1 MNHFNLFLK
10 RKLPFSLIFFLLF
23 TTLMISNPVL
33 QIRRDIPKRYKSY
46 FHSGEIF
53 LKEGD
58 FQNAIKEFRRGLSL
72 AEEYDHQEGKISC
85 CMRLGLLYWNTGE
98 LEESS
103 RLYKRALLLAERFN
117 FKSYEEECNKSL
129 NIFEFYSKGKEYR
142 SSSNYKKSIESF
154 HKAIELARQMGSNA
168 FEVKCL
174 RQLSIA
180 YWETDNFRE
189 FYELNNDALE
199 LAKKLNHKREE
210 GQCLNNIGIYHW
222 KLNEYSRALSS
233 YLDSLAIAQIAKN
246 EKEESACFN
255 NIGLL
260 YISIG
265 DYNRAIDFFMKAMII
280 DKQLGDDG
288 TVSSDLNNI
297 GVAYVR
303 RAIFFKREQDFEK
316 AEGFFK
322 DSLFLTRKTKKSK
335 IEVRVL
341 NNIGIVCLELKNY
354 FESFDYFLKALHKA
368 RKIKDPEA
376 VGMIYCN
383 MGTCFLRIR
392 NLKKAK
398 FYFHKAKELSQEIK
412 SKDILFEAYIGLG
425 QCYENLGEFERAI
438 EFYQKSI
445 IEIDNVRSRMDLDTF
460 KAGFVRDK
468 LSVYEYLIEL
478 LYKLRK
484 NKLQYKS
491 EEQIFN
497 TIEKAKGRAFLEVLS
512 ESQYSMKGK
521 LGREVQKENKRESS
535 KHSSNSQILWN
546 GNQQERKK
554 RMSFE
559 KYHKIEVENT
569 IPTEELEQTNMIL
582 PEPCH
587 LEQVQKELL
596 NQRTALI
603 EYFLGERQS
612 FVFIIEKN
620 DYEIFPLPPRDEI
633 RKSVKG
639 YIKEIS
645 DPPKGKFR
653 GNFAA
658 ERLYRQLLFPL
669 EKNLNDSVEHLI
681 IVPDGLLYYLPFEA
695 LIVGSINKFSTS
707 NFLIEKYKISY
718 APSSSSLL
726 FLKKKKA
733 RVQPS
738 KSILAIGNPSY
749 ELEEISKNSSK
760 SSSRIY
766 REIYENQGFDFSP
779 LPYSKREIKEISKFF
794 QKEHKDIFLGSEA
807 REDLIKKIPL
817 EDYQIIHFA
826 CHGLHDEIFPFRSG
840 LVLSL
845 DGDMNEDGFLLVHE
859 IFNLKLIADLI
870 VLSACQTGKGKLENI
885 EGVLGLPRIFFY
897 CGARSVISS
906 LWEVNDKSTAKFMSY
921 FYKYLS
927 VGNSKSQALRM
938 AKIKM
943 LKSEYSHPFYWASF
957 VLYGDFSP
965 VPIFN

>member
-1 MNHFNLFLK
+1 M
-10 RKLPFSLIFFLLF
+10 
-23 TTLMISNPVL
+23 
-33 QIRRDIPKRYKSY
+33 YKFY

-58 FQNAIKEFRRGLSL
+58 FQNAINEFKKGLSL
-72 AEEYDHQEGKISC
+72 AEEYDYQEGKISC

-103 RLYKRALLLAERFN
+103 QLYKRAILLAERFN
-117 FKSYEEECNKSL
+117 FKSYEEECKKSL
-129 NIFEFYSKGKEYR
+129 DIFEFYSKGKEYR

-154 HKAIELARQMGSNA
+154 HKAIELARQIGSDA

-189 FYELNNDALE
+189 FCELNNDALE

-210 GQCLNNIGIYHW
+210 GQCLNNIGVSYRRVG
-222 KLNEYSRALSS
+222 NYSRSLSCYEKALRIMRELGILKSESAILNNIANIYKDVGQCSKSLS
-233 YLDSLAIAQIAKN
+233 YLMHALEIDRELGNKIYIAMDLI
-246 EKEESACFN
+246 
-255 NIGLL
+255 NIGETYRIRSLL
-260 YISIG
+260 ANDKNDLENALNKFYECLELIKKEHEK
-265 DYNRAIDFFMKAMII
+265 NAI
-280 DKQLGDDG
+280 
-288 TVSSDLNNI
+288 VSSLEVKLLNNI
-297 GVAYVR
+297 GTVFLYLDNFSDALRFFEHGYEIATEILNHE
-303 RAIFFKREQDFEK
+303 AI
-316 AEGFFK
+316 
-322 DSLFLTRKTKKSK
+322 SM
-335 IEVRVL
+335 IL
-341 NNIGIVCLELKNY
+341 N
-354 FESFDYFLKALHKA
+354 
-368 RKIKDPEA
+368 
-376 VGMIYCN
+376 N
-383 MGTCFLRIR
+383 MGTVYLYKK
-392 NLKKAK
+392 NHKKA
-398 FYFHKAKELSQEIK
+398 LSYYLKSINIAVRIK
-412 SKDILFEAYIGLG
+412 GSHILWEAYFGLG
-425 QCYENLGEFERAI
+425 KCYENIGQIDEAVDY
-438 EFYQKSI
+438 YQKSI
-445 IEIDNVRSRMDLDTF
+445 QEIDNVRSFILTDTF
-460 KAGFVRDK
+460 KVGFVRDK
-468 LSVYEYLIEL
+468 IHVYESLINL
-478 LYKLRK
+478 LFKQGNDSSSFDK
-484 NKLQYKS
+484 NKK
-491 EEQIFN
+491 IFN
-497 TIEKAKGRAFLEVLS
+497 IVEKAKARAFLEVLEKSTAEIQEELSTELRREKQKISNESKKGGGEYNQIKNDYVLFPS
-512 ESQYSMKGK
+512 E
-521 LGREVQKENKRESS
+521 
-535 KHSSNSQILWN
+535 
-546 GNQQERKK
+546 
-554 RMSFE
+554 
-559 KYHKIEVENT
+559 
-569 IPTEELEQTNMIL
+569 IPTEELEARNVIL

-596 NQRTALI
+596 DQRTALI

-645 DPPKGKFR
+645 DPPRGKFR

-695 LIVGSINKFSTS
+695 LIAESINKFSTS
-707 NFLIEKYKISY
+707 KFLIEKYKISY

-733 RVQPS
+733 RTQPS

-749 ELEEISKNSSK
+749 ELEEISKNASK

-794 QKEHKDIFLGSEA
+794 KKEHKDIFLGNEA
-807 REDLIKKIPL
+807 REDLIKRIPL

-859 IFNLKLIADLI
+859 IYNLKLIADLI